1 MGFSLLIRSM
11 LLTLLFSLIQSR
23 SYTSSPNIK
32 LPGDSLTLSVTDFGA
47 TGDGINYDSSAIQ
60 STIDACNRHYT
71 SSSSIC
77 CVTFPSG
84 TYLTAK
90 LHLRSGVVL
99 DVTENAVLL
108 GGPRI
113 EDYPAETS
121 SEWYVVVANNA
132 RDVGITGGGA
142 IDGQGSKF
150 VVRFDEKKNVMMSWN
165 QTGACLGD
173 ECRPRLVGFVDCRNV
188 EIWNIT
194 LREPAYWW
202 LVLNS
207 AFHLLIDCFRR
218 RSRTLRNRFDIVK

>member
-1 MGFSLLIRSM
+1 MGRTTLLSILLI
-11 LLTLLFSLIQSR
+11 LLFCSLVQSQ
-23 SYTSSPNIK
+23 SYTSHSKIQ

-60 STIDACNRHYT
+60 STIDACNRHCA

-77 CVTFPSG
+77 RVVFPSG

-99 DVTENAVLL
+99 DVTEDAVLL

-113 EDYPAETS
+113 EDYYPAETS
-121 SEWYVVVANNA
+121 SDWYVVVANNA
-132 RDVGITGGGA
+132 TDVGISGGGA

-150 VVRFDEKKNVMMSWN
+150 VVRFDEKKNVMVSWN

-173 ECRPRLVGFVDCRNV
+173 ECRPRLVGFVDSRNV

-202 LVLNS
+202 LVL
-207 AFHLLIDCFRR
+207 LL
-218 RSRTLRNRFDIVK
+218 